1 MILNSKE
8 RQKDGLA
15 CRTVTRTQPV
25 STMVAGHEGVGN
37 LDHMA
42 ARAAEPPDAVRL
54 DKWLWAARWF
64 KTRPVATEAID
75 GGKVHVNGVRVKRS
89 KLIHVGDELRITKP
103 PYEFTVEVTGL
114 SEHRRSASLAQTLY
128 REHEESVARR
138 ERLSEQMRHQP
149 AITYEGKGRPTK
161 KDRRRIDRLKHG

>member
-1 MILNSKE
+1 M
-8 RQKDGLA
+8 
-15 CRTVTRTQPV
+15 
-25 STMVAGHEGVGN
+25 GN

-42 ARAAEPPDAVRL
+42 ARVAEPPDAVRL